1 MKKQILATLKKMQAH
16 LRTIEAHNQLIDDNV
31 HNSRHRGSQL
41 SFNVKMHN
49 WLDIDDVQKIAEQ
62 QMILFND
69 ALIQE
74 FNDDRLYGIRQHCCD
89 DLFEQFLD
97 SVNYKDFESPFYNFT
112 NSKNIAL
119 VGRSGGHILL
129 GNAED
134 FKIDLRDLE
143 DYDNS
148 PLTIWDSKTWAT
160 NFCLDL
166 ANFNLDTFIEE
177 MKEYCPC
184 TNQKD
189 LLYALKKT
197 CSDWQYWADKATKET
212 DVINKLEAYIEETKK
227 GFKKILLDR
236 LEEEV
241 REFGTGLITIDNA
254 VSMIEQGEYSTINR
268 IVRVENNALVTDY
281 NARVMIDHVKRILA
295 VLEKH
300 GAKAIVGKRIG
311 AYMIKH
317 IEPCNNGDMLL
328 EIGCHFLSLNQCK
341 QFINQ

>member
-1 MKKQILATLKKMQAH
+1 MKKQILATLKKMQSH
-16 LRTIEAHNQLIDDNV
+16 LRTIETHNQLIDDNV
-31 HNSRHRGSQL
+31 YSSRRKNGQL
-41 SFNVKMHN
+41 SFNVKMYQFLN
-49 WLDIDDVQKIAEQ
+49 IDDVQKIAEQ

-74 FNDDRLYGIRQHCCD
+74 FDDDRLYGIRQHCCD
-89 DLFEQFLD
+89 DLFEQFID
-97 SVNYKDFESPFYNFT
+97 NVNYKDLESPFYEFT
-112 NSKNIAL
+112 NYNNIEL
-119 VGRSGGHILL
+119 GGRSGGHILL

-143 DYDNS
+143 DYNNS
-148 PLTIWDSKTWAT
+148 PLTIWNKKTWAT
-160 NFCLDL
+160 DYCLDL

-197 CSDWQYWADKATKET
+197 CSDWQYWAEKATKQT
-212 DVINKLEAYIEETKK
+212 DVINKLKAYIEETKK

-241 REFGTGLITIDNA
+241 REFGTSLITIDNA
-254 VSMIEQGEYSTINR
+254 KSMIEQGEYSAINR

-281 NARVMIDHVKRILA
+281 NARVTIDNAKTILA

-300 GAKAIVGKRIG
+300 GANAIVGKHIG

-328 EIGCHFLSLNQCK
+328 QIGCHFLSLNQCK
-341 QFINQ
+341 KFVNQ